1 MKIIQQL
8 MYSTTPTNF
17 ILLVLPFVGCS
28 SHEQFNKVNN
38 SHSINHNHH
47 KASHPKTTDIT
58 IHGLLLWAS
67 IGFLMP
73 LGILTIRMSDREASR
88 RRSKIPFY
96 FHATFQALSVLLV
109 TAGAV
114 LSIKNFE
121 NSFSNPHQR
130 IGLALYVA
138 IWLQAMIGFR
148 RPHRGNKGR
157 SLWYF
162 AHWLLGTT
170 TSLVGIFNIYT
181 GLEAYNKRT
190 SKSTSL
196 WTILFTTQVFF
207 MAIFYLFQ
215 DKWKYMQKQG
225 VILGNEPIR
234 PSNDQVIP
242 QGVNLKEPCGKS
254 NSLGNY
260 FAKSNA
266 LKKLFQL
273 T

>member
-1 MKIIQQL
+1 MKIIKKL
-8 MYSTTPTNF
+8 MYSTSNPTNL

-28 SHEQFNKVNN
+28 SHEQFNEARN
-38 SHSINHNHH
+38 SHSIKHSH
-47 KASHPKTTDIT
+47 KVSRHKTSDII

-73 LGILTIRMSDREASR
+73 LGILTIRMSNREQNR
-88 RRSKIPFY
+88 RWFKVSFY
-96 FHATFQALSVLLV
+96 FHAIFQSLSVLLATV
-109 TAGAV
+109 GAV

-121 NSFSNPHQR
+121 NSFNNHHQR
-130 IGLALYVA
+130 IGLALYGAV
-138 IWLQAMIGFR
+138 WLQALIGFR
-148 RPHRGNKGR
+148 RPNRGNKGR
-157 SLWYF
+157 RLWYF

-170 TSLVGIFNIYT
+170 ISLVGIFNIYT

-207 MAIFYLFQ
+207 MAILYLIQ
-215 DKWKYMQKQG
+215 DKWEYMQKQG
-225 VILGNEPIR
+225 VILGNEPVR
-234 PSNDQVIP
+234 PSSDQVIP
-242 QGVNLKEPCGKS
+242 REELKEPCRKS

-260 FAKSNA
+260 FAKNNA

>member
-1 MKIIQQL
+1 MTIFYWISQI
-8 MYSTTPTNF
+8 SHDF
-17 ILLVLPFVGCS
+17 SIL
-28 SHEQFNKVNN
+28 
-38 SHSINHNHH
+38 
-47 KASHPKTTDIT
+47 
-58 IHGLLLWAS
+58 
-67 IGFLMP
+67 
-73 LGILTIRMSDREASR
+73 
-88 RRSKIPFY
+88 
-96 FHATFQALSVLLV
+96 
-109 TAGAV
+109 
-114 LSIKNFE
+114 
-121 NSFSNPHQR
+121 FS
-130 IGLALYVA
+130 
-138 IWLQAMIGFR
+138 
-148 RPHRGNKGR
+148 GNKGR

-207 MAIFYLFQ
+207 MALLYLFQ

-242 QGVNLKEPCGKS
+242 QGVNLKEPCRKS

-260 FAKSNA
+260 FAKSHA

-273 T
+273 TWEKWRWSPYWYR